1 MAVEAVRSG
10 KSKWL
15 LTVPDGMGCD
25 SETGLTLPPGRGSVS
40 GREGRSR
47 ARRLAPLVLG
57 SLALSLS
64 ALAQLP
70 APNAAGASAG
80 HDIFSFHDMDA
91 ANKFW
96 NTLGGQPAEL
106 GPLKM
111 TKFPGVLFLMR
122 KGDPKGGT
130 EGSTIEYIGFKV
142 RDLKESLA
150 KWAAAGIAPLP
161 GQTAKQVF
169 LMAPD
174 DVKVGI
180 TEDKSLTTPIAMD
193 MVRMVVPDVAAA
205 QAWYEKWFGAKP
217 VKDGKETV
225 AGIPGGNI
233 LFAKAEGPV
242 AGTKGRAFDRIGI
255 EVKDVESLCKN
266 FEAAGIKL
274 DGAYRKATAMNLAV
288 CVLTDPWGTY
298 IEVSQGLNAVK

>member
-1 MAVEAVRSG
+1 MIARSMN
-10 KSKWL
+10 SRFSR
-15 LTVPDGMGCD
+15 LTRRA
-25 SETGLTLPPGRGSVS
+25 E
-40 GREGRSR
+40 
-47 ARRLAPLVLG
+47 ARRQSRRPAPLALVPLLVSLVAG
-57 SLALSLS
+57 SAP
-64 ALAQLP
+64 AQLS

-142 RDLKESLA
+142 KDLKASLA
-150 KWAAAGIAPLP
+150 KWAAAGITPLP
-161 GQTAKQVF
+161 GQTAKQAF

-174 DVKVGI
+174 DVKVRI
-180 TEDKSLTTPIAMD
+180 TEDKSLPTPIAMD
-193 MVRMVVPDVAAA
+193 MVKMVVPDVAAA

-217 VKDGKETV
+217 IKDGKETV

-233 LFAKAEGPV
+233 LFAKADGPV

-255 EVKDVESLCKN
+255 EVKDVESLCRN
-266 FEAAGIKL
+266 FEASGIKL